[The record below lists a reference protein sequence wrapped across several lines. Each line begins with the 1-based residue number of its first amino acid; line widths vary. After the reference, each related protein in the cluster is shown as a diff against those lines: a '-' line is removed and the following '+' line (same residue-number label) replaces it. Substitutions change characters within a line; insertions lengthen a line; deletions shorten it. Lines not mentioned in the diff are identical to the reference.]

1 VAYVKS
7 SVISDNPRGKMKFDP
22 AWGLASGFF
31 ILGLLAALLVA
42 GGGFIFL
49 TGFHSGLIQN
59 RPECPPPA
67 LHE

>member
-1 VAYVKS
+1 
-7 SVISDNPRGKMKFDP
+7 MKFDP